1 MGHILLG
8 MLEDWKEIHRESG
21 KGSQRA
27 GSITSTGQ
35 LMKTSVLGKGRK
47 QNKGKQ
53 NVFSGRHG
61 RPKGRDLFAAHL
73 TQTASNCPPRGTQ
86 AGHPR
91 GMTSWAV
98 PSAKTN
104 RAVAACIL

>member
-1 MGHILLG
+1 

-47 QNKGKQ
+47 QNKDKQ
-53 NVFSGRHG
+53 NVFSGRHSRRYG
-61 RPKGRDLFAAHL
+61 TSKRHKSLSCLLPILLRQLVTVLPVEPKLGI
-73 TQTASNCPPRGTQ
+73 PEG
-86 AGHPR
+86 
-91 GMTSWAV
+91 
-98 PSAKTN
+98 
-104 RAVAACIL
+104 

>member
-35 LMKTSVLGKGRK
+35 LMKTSVLRKGRK

-61 RPKGRDLFAAHL
+61 RRDGTCLLPILPRQLVTVLPVEPKLGI
-73 TQTASNCPPRGTQ
+73 PEG
-86 AGHPR
+86 
-91 GMTSWAV
+91 
-98 PSAKTN
+98 
-104 RAVAACIL
+104 